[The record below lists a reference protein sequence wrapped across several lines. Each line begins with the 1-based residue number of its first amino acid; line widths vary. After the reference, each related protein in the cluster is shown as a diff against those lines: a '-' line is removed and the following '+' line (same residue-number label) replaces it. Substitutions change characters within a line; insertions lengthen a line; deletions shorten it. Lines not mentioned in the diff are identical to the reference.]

1 MDLRDCRIVVV
12 NDDGIDAYG
21 FSILEQAA
29 RQHSQ
34 DVWVVAPSSDQSGR
48 ARAMSYRKEVRV
60 HARAERRFA
69 VEGTPADCV
78 IVALN
83 GLLTDRPVDLVLS
96 GINDGEN
103 IADDVASSGT
113 VGACLEAADQNVP
126 GIAFSQGWGDF
137 EDTNWTCSKALTAS
151 LLPKLAAAISDPRM
165 VLNVN
170 FPAVDDAQQVAGCRV
185 VHTGWRTGPTTLE
198 EHPGSDGQRVFYI
211 ESLREDRPN
220 EPDCDLDLL
229 SQNYLTV
236 TPLTL
241 DQTNY
246 NALKTTGER
255 LKDALRPR

>member
-1 MDLRDCRIVVV
+1 MNLTNSRIVVV
-12 NDDGIDAYG
+12 NDDGIDARG
-21 FSILEQAA
+21 LSILEEAA
-29 RQHSQ
+29 KQHSD
-34 DVWVVAPSSDQSGR
+34 DVWVVAPATDQSGR
-48 ARAMSYRKEVRV
+48 ARAMSYRQEVRV
-60 HARAERRFA
+60 HSRGDKRFA

-83 GLLTDRPVDLVLS
+83 GLLTDRPVDLVVS

-113 VGACLEAADQNVP
+113 VGACLEAADQDVP

-137 EDTNWTCSKALTAS
+137 DTTNWTCSQALTAK

-170 FPAVDDAQQVAGCRV
+170 LPALDDVSKVAGCRV
-185 VHTGWRTGPTTLE
+185 VHTGWRLGPTTLE
-198 EHPGSDGQRVFYI
+198 ERAPNDDQRVFYI
-211 ESLREDRPN
+211 ETLRQDRPN

-229 SQNYLTV
+229 TQSYLTV
-236 TPLTL
+236 TPLSL

-246 NALKTTGER
+246 GALRTTGER
-255 LKDALRPR
+255 LKDVF

>member
-1 MDLRDCRIVVV
+1 MNLSNSRIVVV
-12 NDDGIDAYG
+12 NDDGIEAHG

-29 RQHSQ
+29 RQHSD
-34 DVWVVAPSSDQSGR
+34 DVWVVAPESDQSGR

-60 HARAERRFA
+60 HARGEKRFA

-83 GLLTDRPVDLVLS
+83 GLLTDKPVDLVVS

-113 VGACLEAADQNVP
+113 VGACLEAADQNLP
-126 GIAFSQGWGDF
+126 GIAFSQGWGQF
-137 EDTNWTCSKALTAS
+137 EDTNWACSKALTAM

-170 FPAVDDAQQVAGCRV
+170 FPALDDAGQVTGCRV
-185 VHTGWRTGPTTLE
+185 VHTGWRIGPTTLK
-198 EHPGSDGQRVFYI
+198 EHPCTAGRRIFYI

-229 SQNYLTV
+229 SQNYVTV

-246 NALKTTGER
+246 NALRTTGEH
-255 LKDALRPR
+255 LKDAL